1 LAFAIYE
8 FCGVNHRFSL
18 QGLEGVQ
25 VKVVIDYEIGGELPE
40 LSDLHQLRQITA
52 DVEEKLRMAGIKV
65 LGEYGSGITPRR
77 PLLLVWASILKVEPN
92 RVGLPPYRVFFDAN
106 LYQNVNVERSSAV
119 GPFFVSTWA
128 ANTLCIFGDVPVGE
142 FQKLRHSVKLIVD
155 QFIKAYRSVNLK

>member
-52 DVEEKLRMAGIKV
+52 DVEKKLRMAGIKV

-119 GPFFVSTWA
+119 GLF
-128 ANTLCIFGDVPVGE
+128 L
-142 FQKLRHSVKLIVD
+142 
-155 QFIKAYRSVNLK
+155 